1 MSDTPAF
8 QRTALPDGPR
18 VISAQLPGSRSL
30 SVAIYVLAGS
40 RLETR
45 EHAGVAHFMEHV
57 TFKGTK
63 AYPTTRAV
71 SEAIEGCGG
80 SSNAATDREST
91 IYWARLPVR
100 KAEQAFSVLSE
111 IVFRPLLREA
121 DIARERDIIV
131 EEIRSYRDDPG
142 QHVFNLFDRA
152 FFGDTQL
159 GWEIAGD
166 EASVRG
172 LSVDQI
178 KGFWSE
184 TYRPAN
190 TVVAVAG
197 DLDHGAIVDMVKRNI
212 GTGNG
217 IVPGF
222 ARAPSTPVERL
233 AVEQRDLAQA
243 HIVMGVPA
251 LRRDD
256 PEQWTLEMLNTILG
270 EGSSSRL
277 FQQLREEAG
286 LAYDVHSFQTD
297 YADCGTLQVYAGV
310 DPADLESATSAILA
324 ELKRLVDKPVDMDE
338 LDRARAYSSG
348 RLELRLEESRHMS
361 AWLGIQEAL
370 HERVLTLDQ
379 ALAELDKVTP
389 AGIQSLAQ
397 RLFTDERLCMAVVAP
412 RATAKGLERV
422 LHLN

>member
-1 MSDTPAF
+1 MTDEAPF

-18 VISAQLPGSRSL
+18 VISAQMPGSRSL

-45 EHAGVAHFMEHV
+45 DHAGVAHFMEHV

-111 IVFRPLLREA
+111 LVFRPLLRET

-131 EEIRSYRDDPG
+131 EEIRSYQDDPG
-142 QHVFNLFDRA
+142 QRVFNLFDRA
-152 FFGDTQL
+152 FFGDTPL

-172 LSVDQI
+172 LSVEQI
-178 KGFWSE
+178 KRFWSE

-190 TVVAVAG
+190 TVIAVAG
-197 DLDHGAIVDMVKRNI
+197 DLDHATVVDLVERNV

-217 IVPGF
+217 FVQRF
-222 ARAPSTPVERL
+222 AAAPALPVERVS
-233 AVEQRDLAQA
+233 VEQRDVAQA
-243 HIVMGVPA
+243 HLVVGVPA

-297 YADCGTLQVYAGV
+297 FADCGTLQVYAGV
-310 DPADLESATSAILA
+310 DPTDLESATSAILA
-324 ELKRLVDKPVDMDE
+324 ELRRMVDEPVAVDE
-338 LDRARAYSSG
+338 LDRARAYASG
-348 RLELRLEESRHMS
+348 RMELRLEESRHMS

-389 AGIQSLAQ
+389 HDIQSLAQ
-397 RLFTDERLCMAVVAP
+397 RLFKDDRLCMAVISP
-412 RATAKGLERV
+412 RGAANGVEGV
-422 LHLN
+422 LRLN

>member
-111 IVFRPLLREA
+111 LVFRPLLREA

-222 ARAPSTPVERL
+222 ERAPSTPVERL

-324 ELKRLVDKPVDMDE
+324 ELRRMADEPVAMDE
-338 LDRARAYSSG
+338 LDRARAYASG

-370 HERVLTLDQ
+370 HERVLTLDE

-389 AGIQSLAQ
+389 ETIQSLAQ
-397 RLFTDERLCMAVVAP
+397 RLFTDERLCMAVISP
-412 RATAKGLERV
+412 RGTAKNVERV